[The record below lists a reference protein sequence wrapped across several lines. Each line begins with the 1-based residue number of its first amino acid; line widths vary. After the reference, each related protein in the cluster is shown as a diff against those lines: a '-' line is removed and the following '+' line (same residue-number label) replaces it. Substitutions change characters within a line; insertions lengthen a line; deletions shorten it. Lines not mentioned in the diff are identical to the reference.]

1 MPPRNA
7 WLRQAIPLHG
17 QLIPCIE
24 YNGRIVPPFNL
35 AQFHPKLSLLW
46 AIRVLHPCRQLMSV
60 GHGWVKAREDW
71 RSLHLMDLRLIA
83 GGGEG
88 QSETARAGP
97 ASARPETSSLS
108 EGCRSGPKSS
118 GVRRP
123 DLRPAG
129 TARGRW

>member
-71 RSLHLMDLRLIA
+71 RSLAPH
-83 GGGEG
+83 G
-88 QSETARAGP
+88 SEAYCWRRRG
-97 ASARPETSSLS
+97 S
-108 EGCRSGPKSS
+108 ERNSS
-118 GVRRP
+118 GRTCFSSSRNQFSFRRVP
-123 DLRPAG
+123 LGTEELRRAA
-129 TARGRW
+129 T